1 MTYSPAASW
10 LHWTMA
16 IGFACMWAL
25 GCTMATSVE
34 EDSPLEEWL
43 YDLHVSLGVT
53 LLALLALRVFV
64 RWWQVPPPLPS
75 ELSRFERRA
84 AHARHIALYLFPA
97 AIIARGWLETD
108 PSGHTVHWFG
118 VELAKPLPTLKGR
131 FAEQLAE
138 AAELLHKW
146 LAYAMLA
153 VAIGHALAAVKHR
166 IGGHDAIH
174 RMRLGE

>member
-64 RWWQVPPPLPS
+64 RWWQVPPPLLS

-97 AIIARGWLETD
+97 ATIARGWLETD
-108 PSGHTVHWFG
+108 LSGHTVHWFG
-118 VELAKPLPTLKGR
+118 VELAKAPPHLEGTFRGASGRRRQSSCTSGWPTRCSPSPSATRSLR
-131 FAEQLAE
+131 SSTAS
-138 AAELLHKW
+138 
-146 LAYAMLA
+146 A
-153 VAIGHALAAVKHR
+153 V
-166 IGGHDAIH
+166 
-174 RMRLGE
+174 MMPSTE